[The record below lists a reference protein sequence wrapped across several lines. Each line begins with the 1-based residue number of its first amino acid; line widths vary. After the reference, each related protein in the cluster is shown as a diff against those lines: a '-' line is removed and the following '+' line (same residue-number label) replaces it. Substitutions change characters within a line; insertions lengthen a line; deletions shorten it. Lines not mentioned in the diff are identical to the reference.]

1 MKNRTIAL
9 GAGLATAAAAV
20 AVTVTAGPEPKT
32 GLAADHLDAPGLT
45 SPGGDAALDIS
56 DVYAFRTQGGKS
68 VLVLNV
74 NGFTAPGKQ
83 ALFASGAPRVAKTKK
98 VAYTL
103 RIDND
108 GDAVP
113 DVNLRAR
120 FGRANAAGV
129 QPLTLARNGKRV
141 LKGRSSAFGRT
152 RINRSHRYSVFAGVR
167 DDPFFFDLDGFVNIL
182 SNEPGKSFIGCTEPR
197 TDRFAG
203 TNVSSIVIAVPP
215 GKLTDKGSTIGV
227 WGTTSMGGKQI
238 DRMGRPAIATVFI
251 PSNPFPGERVGEEES
266 MKNAYNE
273 SRPSGDQARF
283 RGEVV
288 DTLTV
293 LHSLNDGSG
302 DDSSDDAGKVAGLAD
317 VLLPDALTF
326 DTASSSGFLNGRRL
340 ADDVID
346 AELDLVTEGA
356 VTTDCVAQ
364 NDKPFRG
371 SFPYV
376 ARPHK

>member
-9 GAGLATAAAAV
+9 GVGLATAAAAV
-20 AVTVTAGPEPKT
+20 AVAVTAGPAPKA
-32 GLAADHLDAPGLT
+32 GLAADHLDAPGAT

-56 DVYAFRTQGGKS
+56 DIYAFRAQGGKS

-74 NGFTAPGKQ
+74 NGFTPPGEQ
-83 ALFASGAPRVAKTKK
+83 ALFASGAPSVAKTKR

-108 GDAVP
+108 GDAVS

-120 FGRANAAGV
+120 FGRANARGV
-129 QPLTLARNGKRV
+129 QRLTLTRNGKRV
-141 LKGRSSAFGRT
+141 LKGRSSALGRK
-152 RINRSHRYSVFAGVR
+152 RINRSHGYSVFAGMR

-182 SNEPGKSFIGCTEPR
+182 SNEPGESFIGCTEPR

-203 TNVSSIVIAVPP
+203 TNVSSIVISVPP
-215 GKLTDKGSTIGV
+215 GKLTDEGSTIGV
-227 WGTTSMGGKQI
+227 WGTTSVGREQI
-238 DRMGRPAIATVFI
+238 DRKGRPAIATVFI
-251 PSNPFPGERVGEEES
+251 PNNPFPGERVGEEAS

-273 SRPSGDQARF
+273 SRPSADQARW

-302 DDSSDDAGKVAGLAD
+302 DDPSDDAGKVAGLAD
-317 VLLPDALTF
+317 VLLPDVLTF

-346 AELDLVTEGA
+346 AELGLVTEGA

-364 NDKPFRG
+364 NDRPFVG
-371 SFPYV
+371 SFPYLG
-376 ARPHK
+376 RPHR

>member
-20 AVTVTAGPEPKT
+20 AVPVTAGPAPEA

-56 DVYAFRTQGGKS
+56 DIYAFRAQGGKS

-74 NGFTAPGKQ
+74 NGFTPPGEQ
-83 ALFASGAPRVAKTKK
+83 AQFASGAPSVAKTKK

-108 GDAVP
+108 GDAVA
-113 DVNLRAR
+113 DINLRTR

-129 QPLTLARNGKRV
+129 QRLTLTRNGKRV
-141 LKGRSSAFGRT
+141 LEGRSSAFGRK
-152 RINRSHRYSVFAGVR
+152 RINRSRGYSVYAGMR
-167 DDPFFFDLDGFVNIL
+167 DDPFFFDLDGFVDIL
-182 SNEPGKSFIGCTEPR
+182 SNEPGESFIGCTEPR

-203 TNVSSIVIAVPP
+203 TNVSSIVIRVPP
-215 GKLTDKGSTIGV
+215 SKLTDEGSTIGV

-238 DRMGRPAIATVFI
+238 DRKGRPAIATVFI
-251 PSNPFPGERVGEEES
+251 PNNPFPGERVGEEES

-273 SRPSGDQARF
+273 SRPSGDRARW

-302 DDSSDDAGKVAGLAD
+302 DDTMDDAEKVAGLAD
-317 VLLPDALTF
+317 VLLPDVLTF

-356 VTTDCVAQ
+356 VKTDCVAQ
-364 NDKPFRG
+364 NDKPFLG

-376 ARPHK
+376 GRPHK

>member
-1 MKNRTIAL
+1 MKKRRIAL
-9 GAGLATAAAAV
+9 GGGLATAAAAV
-20 AVTVTAGPEPKT
+20 AITVAVGPEPKT

-56 DVYAFRTQGGKS
+56 DVYAFRGQGGKS

-74 NGFTAPGKQ
+74 NGFTAPGEQ
-83 ALFASGAPRVAKTKK
+83 AQFASGAPRVAKTKK

-108 GDAVP
+108 GDAVS

-129 QPLTLARNGKRV
+129 QPLTLTRNGKTV
-141 LKGRSSAFGRT
+141 LKGRSSAFGRK
-152 RINRSHRYSVFAGVR
+152 RINRSKGYSVFAGMR

-182 SNEPGKSFIGCTEPR
+182 SNEPGKSFIGCTQPR

-215 GKLTDKGSTIGV
+215 RKLTDQGSTIGV

-251 PSNPFPGERVGEEES
+251 PNNPFPGERVGEEAS
-266 MKNAYNE
+266 MKNAFNE
-273 SRPSGDQARF
+273 SRPGGDQARF

-288 DTLTV
+288 DTLSV

-302 DDSSDDAGKVAGLAD
+302 DDPSDDAGKVAGLAD
-317 VLLPDALTF
+317 VLLPDVLTF

-346 AELDLVTEGA
+346 AELGLATEGA

-376 ARPHK
+376 AGPHK

>member
-1 MKNRTIAL
+1 MKKRRIAL
-9 GAGLATAAAAV
+9 GGGLATAAAAV
-20 AVTVTAGPEPKT
+20 AITVAVGPEPKT

-56 DVYAFRTQGGKS
+56 DVYAFRGQGGKS

-74 NGFTAPGKQ
+74 NGFTAPGEQ
-83 ALFASGAPRVAKTKK
+83 AQFASGAPRVAKTKK

-108 GDAVP
+108 GDAVS

-129 QPLTLARNGKRV
+129 QPLTLTRNGKTV
-141 LKGRSSAFGRT
+141 LKGRSSAFGRK
-152 RINRSHRYSVFAGVR
+152 RINRSKGYSVFAGMR

-182 SNEPGKSFIGCTEPR
+182 SNEPGKSFIGCTQPR

-215 GKLTDKGSTIGV
+215 RKLTDQGSTIGV

-251 PSNPFPGERVGEEES
+251 PNNPFPGERVGEEAS
-266 MKNAYNE
+266 MKNAFNE
-273 SRPSGDQARF
+273 SRPGGDQARF

-288 DTLTV
+288 DTLSV

-302 DDSSDDAGKVAGLAD
+302 DDPSDDAGKVAGLAD
-317 VLLPDALTF
+317 VLLPDVLTF

-346 AELDLVTEGA
+346 AELGLATEGA

-364 NDKPFRG
+364 NDKPFGG

-376 ARPHK
+376 AGPHK